1 MQMLM
6 SKFLNPMTLLDHS
19 SAEKTGI
26 RRLQS
31 ALIDVLVVKPLNAQM
46 ACNAMHS
53 HRALLWAR
61 TLHRQ

>member
-1 MQMLM
+1 MQMLT

-19 SAEKTGI
+19 SAEMTGI

-31 ALIDVLVVKPLNAQM
+31 ALIDVLAVKQLNAQT

-53 HRALLWAR
+53 RRALLWVR